1 MYYYKVGKLETTNLK
16 EAIKA
21 ATEKKADLVYVTN
34 GKEELIMKDGIYCGT
49 WKDVPE
55 QIVTGNYKQ

>member
-21 ATEKKADLVYVTN
+21 ATEQKADLVYVTN
-34 GKEELIMKDGIYCGT
+34 GNEELIMKDGIYCGT

-55 QIVTGNYKQ
+55 RS